1 MCIYTNLYFVT
12 WLAPHFEKMLY
23 DNALLVSV
31 LSEAY
36 QLSRK
41 DEYKVV
47 IEETIG
53 FLKRELLHQS
63 AGFYAALDADSE
75 GVEGKF
81 YVWNLIEI
89 QEILGHD
96 AMIFCEFYDVTST
109 GNWEHTNILWVRKPL
124 EKFATEKNIELAT
137 LKATLENGREKLL
150 EARGKRV
157 RPLLDDKIILGW
169 NALMNTACSKAFG
182 ATGNEIYRQLASD
195 NMQFI
200 LSNFADKIS
209 PGFHHTWKNGIAK
222 FPAFLEVDPGLVRI
236 SVGIENVDDLIAD
249 LEQALK

>member
-1 MCIYTNLYFVT
+1 VAGAALRKKCC
-12 WLAPHFEKMLY
+12 H

-89 QEILGHD
+89 QEILGDD
-96 AMIFCEFYDVTST
+96 AMIFCEYFDVTST

-124 EKFATEKNIELAT
+124 EKFAAEKNIELAT
-137 LKATLENGREKLL
+137 LKAILENGRAKLL

-169 NALMNTACSKAFG
+169 NALMNTACSKLLGQQVMRYTVSWHSQYAIHLIKLCWQDFSG
-182 ATGNEIYRQLASD
+182 FSSHLEKWYR
-195 NMQFI
+195 
-200 LSNFADKIS
+200 KIS
-209 PGFHHTWKNGIAK
+209 CLSG
-222 FPAFLEVDPGLVRI
+222 
-236 SVGIENVDDLIAD
+236 
-249 LEQALK
+249 